1 MDLGQ
6 NIYQARKRK
15 NMSQEE
21 LANRLD
27 VSRQCVSLWET
38 NQTIP
43 SILKLESISTILDVP
58 IEYLTGKLLLKED
71 KEVYLQK
78 EKNKAKKLEKI
89 GFYLSL
95 ANIIFYYFRIGII
108 TCPISFI
115 LCLLAYRKNEKRL
128 SVYGIVLSIVFF
140 LASILFLI
148 IL

>member
-71 KEVYLQK
+71 KDVYLQK
-78 EKNKAKKLEKI
+78 ETNEAKKLEKI

-95 ANIIFYYFRIGII
+95 ANIVLYYFRIGII